1 MMNFKRSGK
10 AAFFLFL
17 LILTPCWGEIRFS
30 GLDISED
37 NRLIF
42 VAESS
47 GGKGQSQSVLLYTQL
62 PDRTVRPLS
71 AYPEKME
78 LVEGGNFLLIQNAFG
93 CQRLS
98 VEGGLPQPFP
108 GFPAFKGGFEI
119 GGRAESTAVSPDGK
133 WLLYVEPS
141 TYARGTLML
150 LNGTSGNAIKVSAGV
165 ERPGNIPG
173 KLPGNLSGNSSGT
186 FFPALWS
193 PDSRGFMYSK
203 DGRLYFFSVISQSA
217 PPEEQYRIIGD
228 GALNS
233 FRWGSGG
240 NIFYVRGTNVH
251 RTYGAELF
259 ARALY
264 AGFFDFGQVVGK
276 TPFEF
281 DPNFDSFCIAPD
293 NQSLIF
299 CKGGRNLIYCSLGAN
314 EDAGTSYAVLPYVVS
329 ARPGVR
335 INVVWS
341 DRGIITVLIE
351 EYNNTKLAYR
361 LNTRTGGK
369 GFEAVAKPPEIQCRL
384 SPNGDKAVLWGESGL
399 YLYNYQTWTLQSSLD
414 SFPVQS
420 CLWMNNNELVIGGKE
435 RIERLALSGNQRK
448 LLCLSSIT
456 WGGFE
461 DVQELPRVSAG
472 SQPGGSQPGG
482 SQSGGSQSGGSQSG
496 GSQPIV
502 SQQLPRRIIA
512 STGNKGNDWYITG
525 GNSPWLLTRI
535 PQKREAKIVSADY
548 RVYLEKSRGF
558 WENVPMVR
566 NTAGVGTFP
575 LFDPFEPEKYSVAI
589 TRRNSVSL
597 PSAGDYVFTSGNQGS
612 PEIALCFDLYDDA
625 DGLQTVLETLDHFGL
640 KVTFFFNG
648 EFIRRYPQSAR
659 DIVSLGH
666 EAASMFYAPLDLS
679 DSRYSIDNTFI
690 TRGLARN
697 EDEFFKTTGK
707 ELSLLWHSPF
717 YVITQDIAA
726 AAANAG
732 YRTIG
737 RDIDSRDW
745 LSSIDARRLG
755 LEQLSAADMIDAIAA
770 EVKGGSIIP
779 IRLGSLEKGRP
790 DYLFNSLE
798 ILINALTRKGY
809 EIVPVSVLV
818 NRSR

>member
-1 MMNFKRSGK
+1 MKFRRSNA

-17 LILTPCWGEIRFS
+17 LIISPCWGGIRFS

-37 NRLIF
+37 NRLLF

-47 GGKGQSQSVLLYTQL
+47 GGKGQKQSVLLYAHL

-71 AYPEKME
+71 AFPEKME
-78 LVEGGNFLLIQNAFG
+78 LVGGGGYLLIQNSFG

-98 VEGGLPQPFP
+98 VEGGLPESFP

-150 LNGTSGNAIKVSAGV
+150 LNETSEKAIKVSAGV

-173 KLPGNLSGNSSGT
+173 KLPGNLSGNSSGN

-203 DGRLYFFSVISQSA
+203 DGRLYFYSAIAQSS
-217 PPEEQYRIIGD
+217 PPDEQRRIIGE

-240 NIFYVRGTNVH
+240 NIFYMRGTNIH

-281 DPNFDSFCIAPD
+281 DPNFDSFWIAPD
-293 NQSLIF
+293 NLSMIL
-299 CKGGRNLIYCSLGAN
+299 CKGGRNLIYCSLGMN
-314 EDAGTSYAVLPYVVS
+314 EDTGTGYTVLPYVAS
-329 ARPGVR
+329 ARPGAR

-341 DRGIITVLIE
+341 DKGIITVLIE
-351 EYNNTKLAYR
+351 ESSNVKLAYR
-361 LNTRTGGK
+361 LNTRSTVK
-369 GFEAVAKPPEIQCRL
+369 SFEALGNPPEIQCRL
-384 SPNGDKAVLWGESGL
+384 SPDGEKAALWGETGL
-399 YLYNYQTWTLQSSLD
+399 YLYDYQSWTLLSRPD
-414 SFPVQS
+414 SFPVES
-420 CLWMNNNELVIGGKE
+420 CIWMNNDELVIGGKE
-435 RIERLALSGNQRK
+435 RIERLVLSGNERK
-448 LLCLSSIT
+448 LLCLSSIV

-461 DVQELPRVSAG
+461 DMQETRGSPPSG
-472 SQPGGSQPGG
+472 SQPSGSSPA
-482 SQSGGSQSGGSQSG
+482 
-496 GSQPIV
+496 V
-502 SQQLPRRIIA
+502 SRRIVA
-512 STGNKGNDWYITG
+512 TTGNKGNDWYITG

-535 PQKREAKIVSADY
+535 PLKREAKIASADY
-548 RVYLEKSRGF
+548 RVYLESSRGF

-575 LFDPFEPEKYSVAI
+575 LFDPFEPEKYSV
-589 TRRNSVSL
+589 TVNKRNSVLL
-597 PSAGDYVFTSGNQGS
+597 PSAGDYVFTNGRQGS

-625 DGLQTVLETLDHFGL
+625 DGLQAVLETLDHFGL

-659 DIVSLGH
+659 DIASLGH
-666 EAASMFYAPLDLS
+666 ETASMFYAPFDLS
-679 DSRYSIDNTFI
+679 DSRYQIDKTFI
-690 TRGLARN
+690 ARGLARN
-697 EDEFFKTTGK
+697 EDEYFKATEK
-707 ELSLLWHSPF
+707 ELSLLWHLPY
-717 YVITQDIAA
+717 YVITRDIAA
-726 AAANAG
+726 AAAAAG

-745 LSSIDARRLG
+745 LSSVDARRLG
-755 LEQLSAADMIDAIAA
+755 LEQLSAADMIDAIAT

-779 IRLGSLEKGRP
+779 IRLGSLERGRP

-798 ILINALTRKGY
+798 VLINALTRKGY

-818 NRSR
+818 NKSR

>member
-1 MMNFKRSGK
+1 MMNFRRSDT

-17 LILTPCWGEIRFS
+17 LILSPCWGEIRFS

-37 NRLIF
+37 NRLLF

-47 GGKGQSQSVLLYTQL
+47 GGKGQKQSVLLYAHL
-62 PDRTVRPLS
+62 PNRTVRPLS
-71 AYPEKME
+71 AFPEKME
-78 LVEGGNFLLIQNAFG
+78 LVDGGKYLLIQNAFG

-98 VEGGLPQPFP
+98 IEGGLPQSFP
-108 GFPAFKGGFEI
+108 GFPSFRGGFEI

-141 TYARGTLML
+141 SYARGTLML
-150 LNGTSGNAIKVSAGV
+150 LNGTSGDALRISTGV
-165 ERPGNIPG
+165 ERPGNMPG
-173 KLPGNLSGNSSGT
+173 KLPGNLSGNSSGN

-203 DGRLYFFSVISQSA
+203 DGRLYFYSVIAQSA
-217 PPEEQYRIIGD
+217 PPEERRRIIGE

-281 DPNFDSFCIAPD
+281 DPNFDSFWIAPD
-293 NQSLIF
+293 NLSLIL

-314 EDAGTSYAVLPYVVS
+314 EDAGTGYTVLPYVVS

-351 EYNNTKLAYR
+351 EPGNVKLAYR
-361 LNTRTGGK
+361 LNTRLTVK
-369 GFEAVAKPPEIQCRL
+369 SFEAQEKPPEIQCRL
-384 SPNGDKAVLWGESGL
+384 SPNGEKAVLWGETGL
-399 YLYNYQTWTLQSSLD
+399 YLYDYQSWTLQSRLD

-420 CLWMNNNELVIGGKE
+420 CVWINNNELVIGGKE
-435 RIERLALSGNQRK
+435 RIERRVLSGNERK
-448 LLCLSSIT
+448 LLCLSSIVS
-456 WGGFE
+456 GGFE
-461 DVQELPRVSAG
+461 EAQGTPASPPASGSPSAL
-472 SQPGGSQPGG
+472 S
-482 SQSGGSQSGGSQSG
+482 
-496 GSQPIV
+496 
-502 SQQLPRRIIA
+502 RRIVA
-512 STGNKGNDWYITG
+512 STGNKGNDWYVTG
-525 GNSPWLLTRI
+525 GNSPWMLTRI
-535 PQKREAKIVSADY
+535 PLKREAKIASADY
-548 RVYLEKSRGF
+548 RVYLENSRGF

-566 NTAGVGTFP
+566 NTAGVGTFS
-575 LFDPFEPEKYSVAI
+575 LFDPYEPEKYSVTI
-589 TRRNSVSL
+589 NKRNSVLLS
-597 PSAGDYVFTSGNQGS
+597 SGGDFVFTNGRQGS

-659 DIVSLGH
+659 DIASLGH
-666 EAASMFYAPLDLS
+666 EAASMFYASFDFS
-679 DSRYSIDNTFI
+679 DSRYQIDKDFI

-697 EDEFFKTTGK
+697 EDEYFKTTGK
-707 ELSLLWHSPF
+707 ELSLLWHPPY
-717 YVITQDIAA
+717 YVITRDVAA
-726 AAANAG
+726 AAAAAG

-745 LSSIDARRLG
+745 LNSVDARRLG
-755 LEQLSAADMIDAIAA
+755 LEQLSAADMIDAIAS

-779 IRLGSLEKGRP
+779 IRLGSLEGSRP

-798 ILINALTRKGY
+798 VLINALIRKGY

-818 NRSR
+818 NKSR